1 MVCNFLPNIKCE
13 MTFHILLL
21 FGIGE
26 WIEANPAVT
35 FTIIVVVVSVVA
47 GYVRLESRV
56 NSTRADLNDY
66 MEKTDHHIGNSDA
79 HVNQLY
85 IGTLKERLGKVESS
99 MDDFRKDMTSEFKG
113 IRKEI
118 NDGHQKIMDTLAA
131 QRK

>member
-1 MVCNFLPNIKCE
+1 